1 MSEIDALVT
10 LRGRLGDRA
19 VFCLAIGAEPQSV
32 GYVQSLG
39 TRIANSRDIILKGE
53 SEESMTQRERSTDD
67 GSRAEVYDTPARTVT
82 ASTPV
87 MTSAAPRTDV
97 ETTVVT
103 PVDRVR
109 WGAIFAGLFS
119 ALSTLLVLTL
129 LGIGIGAASFDPGDR
144 ASGFGIGAGIWSAV
158 SLLLAFAVG
167 GYVAARTAA
176 VTGRRNGAL
185 NGALMWAVAIPL
197 LLYALGSGVGAL
209 LGTAGRAATSAATVA
224 GQAAAEHADNPA
236 LQATAGAATEA
247 GQDAAANL
255 QATAQAL
262 NTPENQQAVAS
273 GVRNA
278 ALGALLPLLLSLGAA
293 ALGGYLGSR
302 DEGDRTTVGQTV

>member
-1 MSEIDALVT
+1 
-10 LRGRLGDRA
+10 
-19 VFCLAIGAEPQSV
+19 
-32 GYVQSLG
+32 
-39 TRIANSRDIILKGE
+39 
-53 SEESMTQRERSTDD
+53 MTQRERATDD
-67 GSRAEVYDTPARTVT
+67 GNRAEVYNAPARPAMAPAMT
-82 ASTPV
+82 
-87 MTSAAPRTDV
+87 TSAPRADV
-97 ETTVVT
+97 DTTIVT

-158 SLLLAFAVG
+158 SLLLAFAIG
-167 GYVAARTAA
+167 GYIAARTAA
-176 VTGRRNGAL
+176 VTGSRNAAL

-209 LGTAGRAATSAATVA
+209 LGTAGRVAATGATVA
-224 GQAAAEHADNPA
+224 GQAAAENADNPA

-255 QATAQAL
+255 QATAQAI
-262 NTPENQQAVAS
+262 NTPQNQAAAADA
-273 GVRNA
+273 VRNA
-278 ALGALLPLLLSLGAA
+278 ALGAIVPLLLSLGAA
-293 ALGGYLGSR
+293 ALGGYLGAR
-302 DEGDRTTVGQTV
+302 KEGDYTTVGQTV